1 MKSLKGLF
9 VLDRAA
15 YDAVYAPRAAREIEQ
30 RVQLVGTPHTAK
42 TIWKE
47 PEILSEIDV
56 LFSGWGAPRID
67 EAFLAAAPRLK
78 AIFYGAGAINGW
90 VTRAVWERKVVV
102 TTANQANAI
111 PCAEYTLSTILFSL
125 KHGWKLSREKH
136 VHRGFQIRS
145 DIPGNYRSV
154 VGLVGMG
161 TVACLVARMLAPFNM
176 TILTHDPFLSVEKA
190 EALGVINVGLQELFD
205 RSDVV
210 SLHAPST
217 PATEGMIGSELLR
230 SMKRGATFIN
240 TARGK
245 VVRENELIDVLERRP
260 DLQAVLD
267 VTETEPLS
275 ADSPLI
281 TLPNVVLT
289 PHIAGSQG
297 RECQRMG
304 DYMVE
309 ELDRYMRGVPLLWRV
324 RAGELM
330 NSVHHPVLV

>member
-9 VLDRAA
+9 VLESSA
-15 YDAVYAPRAAREIEQ
+15 YSAVYAPAAALEIEQ
-30 RVQLVGTPHTAK
+30 RVEVVGPPHTSK
-42 TIWKE
+42 SIWQE
-47 PEILSEIDV
+47 REILSQIDV
-56 LFSGWGAPRID
+56 LFSGWGSPRID

-78 AIFYGAGAINGW
+78 AIFYGAGAINVW
-90 VTRAVWERKVVV
+90 ATPAVWERKIVV

-111 PCAEYTLSTILFSL
+111 PVAEYTLSTILFSL
-125 KHGWKLSREKH
+125 KHGWRLCREKQ
-136 VHRGFQIRS
+136 VHRGFQIRG
-145 DIPGNYRSV
+145 DIPGNYQSV

-161 TVACLVARMLAPFNM
+161 TIACLVARMLAPFNM

-190 EALGVINVGLQELFD
+190 AELGVINVGLAELFD
-205 RSDVV
+205 RADVV
-210 SLHAPST
+210 SLHAPNT
-217 PATEGMIGSELLR
+217 PATRGMIGAKLLG
-230 SMKRGATFIN
+230 SMKKGATLIN

-245 VVRENELIDVLERRP
+245 VVREDELIAVLERRP

-267 VTETEPLS
+267 VTEEDPLP

-304 DYMVE
+304 QYMVE
-309 ELDRYMRGVPLLWRV
+309 ELDRYIRGIPLLWRV
-324 RAGELM
+324 RAGELV